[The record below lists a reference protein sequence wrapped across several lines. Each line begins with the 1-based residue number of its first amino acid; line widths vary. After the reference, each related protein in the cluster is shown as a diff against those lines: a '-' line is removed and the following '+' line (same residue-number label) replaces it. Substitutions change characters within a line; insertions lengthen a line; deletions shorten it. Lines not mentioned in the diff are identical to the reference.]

1 MTGSVRSTLGS
12 KARIARRLRALAT
25 VRSTPF
31 CSNVFRPPRA
41 NGERVASERSRVP
54 SRSDPTRA
62 RVATEGFGA
71 RLLELQDADGQWA
84 SGAFFLAGHDFH
96 AEGQPWTATTW
107 ALNTLR
113 EWGLDPK
120 ALNDTAQWL
129 AENCRWE
136 YDNLPYWDGEVDYC
150 INSWTV
156 ANGLWLGATRS
167 SFHSTLNSLKGLL
180 AYKEAT
186 GGTEESRAARREGEE
201 YLLKRDPVQEAF
213 HRRTRR

>member
-1 MTGSVRSTLGS
+1 MRV
-12 KARIARRLRALAT
+12 ARRLRALDT
-25 VRSTPF
+25 VRPTPF
-31 CSNVFRPPRA
+31 CSNVLRPPRA
-41 NGERVASERSRVP
+41 NGERVASRRSRVP

-96 AEGQPWTATTW
+96 AEGQPWTATMW

-136 YDNLPYWDGEVDYC
+136 YDNLPYWDGEVDCC

-156 ANGLWLGATRS
+156 ANGLWLGRLGRRFARPSTRS
-167 SFHSTLNSLKGLL
+167 RDCWPTRKQPV
-180 AYKEAT
+180 
-186 GGTEESRAARREGEE
+186 ARRSHGPRTGR
-201 YLLKRDPVQEAF
+201 LRSTCSSVTCTRSFRPVNP
-213 HRRTRR
+213 